1 MLDLVFDIDLDVA
14 RAHVTARLYVAA
26 GRGVVA
32 EERSEEVRILG
43 IFPRKTVEHT
53 VLTRLERTP

>member
-1 MLDLVFDIDLDVA
+1 
-14 RAHVTARLYVAA
+14 VTARLYVAE

-32 EERSEEVRILG
+32 EERTEELRILG

-53 VLTRLERTP
+53 VLTHLERTQ